1 MRRMVG
7 QRRKQSQANHPFG
20 GHADM
25 GHLSEEP
32 VRHCLR
38 DEAKEVR
45 PGARPQARTNRRRI
59 RWNTLRIFSGR
70 ERYRWL
76 RIIRRNRTV
85 HVRQAL
91 SPHDS

>member
-25 GHLSEEP
+25 GYLSEEP

-38 DEAKEVR
+38 DEAKEVQ
-45 PGARPQARTNRRRI
+45 PGARPHVRKNRRRI
-59 RWNTLRIFSGR
+59 RRNTLRIFFG
-70 ERYRWL
+70 L
-76 RIIRRNRTV
+76 RTTQMV
-85 HVRQAL
+85 ADH
-91 SPHDS
+91 SP